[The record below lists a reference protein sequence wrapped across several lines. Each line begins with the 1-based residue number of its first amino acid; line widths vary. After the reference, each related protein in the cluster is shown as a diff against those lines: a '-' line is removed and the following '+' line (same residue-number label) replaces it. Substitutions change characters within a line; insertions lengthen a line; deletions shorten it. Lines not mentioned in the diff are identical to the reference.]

1 MEWKTRSEVG
11 GQTTNF
17 QEKRRKNKEI
27 KKMTREKISNIE
39 SKNIFQKGKK
49 ENEQI
54 SKFEIISKV
63 KAVNPN

>member
-39 SKNIFQKGKK
+39 SKNIF
-49 ENEQI
+49 
-54 SKFEIISKV
+54 
-63 KAVNPN
+63 